1 MYVLIDSKCT
11 ESYIDSSFV
20 KNNRI
25 KTYPFKNLFPVFNT
39 NSTSN
44 DEGLLK
50 DYVELELSV
59 KEHSE
64 IICLAVTTLA
74 SSNIFL
80 RYDWLTKHNPEI
92 DWGQGTVS
100 FTRCPDSCSMSF
112 EEIEA
117 YPDVPEYLRRT
128 DDDPTPVFTIP
139 SYLEEYKDVFSEESF
154 EQLLQY

>member
-1 MYVLIDSKCT
+1 MYILIDSECT
-11 ESYIDSSFV
+11 ELYIDSEFV

-25 KTYPFKNLFPVFNT
+25 KTYPFKNLFPVFNA

-44 DEGLLK
+44 DGGLLK

-59 KEHSE
+59 KERSE
-64 IICLAVTTLA
+64 IICLAVTTLV

-80 RYDWLTKHNPEI
+80 GYDWLTKHNPEI

-100 FTRCPDSCSMSF
+100 FTKCLDSCSMSF

-117 YPDVPEYLRRT
+117 YPDVLEYLRRT
-128 DDDPTPVFTIP
+128 NNDSTSVFTIP
-139 SYLEEYKDVFSEESF
+139 SYLKEYKDVFSEESF
-154 EQLLQY
+154 E